1 MNRIKVCTCL
11 VHAPPLLR
19 FLCHTWCHP
28 VLITALLLACCVIS
42 MATLLSLILTSDSNQ
57 AVMYYSC
64 IYFRIIEQILCQRW
78 KLLAFLKYPEKLK
91 SDIEIWHIWK
101 TLIGKWTFKNVSWQ
115 NDQQFSC
122 RPVETIFYCVKLN
135 ITYMPRL
142 WGMDLSLLLITQIL
156 SHSFSGV
163 SQLGVPFFAQQ
174 PRTNKNTRLTKAYV
188 HEGKWT
194 WLKSLSEGAKVVSK
208 FLHVFCTTV
217 SLSVQNSFIFNIFEV
232 FLRSG
237 YLELLLCNI
246 LMTLTPKLWLN
257 YSLTLLFL
265 VCIFLGGFAV
275 GLRITNL
282 FTNLLPVH
290 FSRTVYMTYS

>member
-11 VHAPPLLR
+11 VHAPPPPH
-19 FLCHTWCHP
+19 FLCHAWCHP
-28 VLITALLLACCVIS
+28 VLITVLLLACCVIS

-101 TLIGKWTFKNVSWQ
+101 TLIGKWTFKNVFWQ

-122 RPVETIFYCVKLN
+122 RPVETIFYCVKLK
-135 ITYMPRL
+135 ITYMPRH

-163 SQLGVPFFAQQ
+163 SQLWVPFFAQQ
-174 PRTNKNTRLTKAYV
+174 PCTNKNTRLTKEYV

-194 WLKSLSEGAKVVSK
+194 WLLSLSEGAKVLQMS
-208 FLHVFCTTV
+208 
-217 SLSVQNSFIFNIFEV
+217 QNSCMSFAQ
-232 FLRSG
+232 RSA
-237 YLELLLCNI
+237 CRCKI
-246 LMTLTPKLWLN
+246 PSFST
-257 YSLTLLFL
+257 SLKFFC
-265 VCIFLGGFAV
+265 VVDI
-275 GLRITNL
+275 
-282 FTNLLPVH
+282 
-290 FSRTVYMTYS
+290 

>member
-11 VHAPPLLR
+11 VHAPPPLR

-78 KLLAFLKYPEKLK
+78 KLLVFLKYPEKLK

-142 WGMDLSLLLITQIL
+142 WGMDLLLLLITQIL

-163 SQLGVPFFAQQ
+163 SQLWVPFFAQQ

-188 HEGKWT
+188 HDGKWT

>member
-1 MNRIKVCTCL
+1 
-11 VHAPPLLR
+11 
-19 FLCHTWCHP
+19 
-28 VLITALLLACCVIS
+28 
-42 MATLLSLILTSDSNQ
+42 
-57 AVMYYSC
+57 
-64 IYFRIIEQILCQRW
+64 
-78 KLLAFLKYPEKLK
+78 
-91 SDIEIWHIWK
+91 
-101 TLIGKWTFKNVSWQ
+101 
-115 NDQQFSC
+115 
-122 RPVETIFYCVKLN
+122 
-135 ITYMPRL
+135 
-142 WGMDLSLLLITQIL
+142 MDLSLLLITQIL

-163 SQLGVPFFAQQ
+163 SQLWVPFFAQQ

-188 HEGKWT
+188 HDGKWT